1 MQHMNLPPTTDS
13 AFAPP
18 IADTK
23 KVSSLRRTWQWLTL
37 VRADDPLRAV
47 LNRGFAY
54 MITTLTLIL
63 ILLNL
68 ATLLSNA
75 PTITKIVILAA
86 IPFHL
91 LMWWLNRRGTIY
103 GTIVA
108 VIWFVFAT
116 ALGFRPSTYAG
127 ELPIVH
133 VAFVLSIVF
142 ATLFIRPRAGIWAL
156 ALQMAALGIALAF
169 SDVPRERVVQ
179 FLIIGT
185 LNLGGITAFLIVG
198 ASIFSRAL
206 HASIASN
213 AALQVLNQELEQR
226 VAERTTDLAA
236 ANHALVAANALAER
250 ARAAAEEAN
259 SYKTRFLTNMSHE
272 LRTPL
277 NAIINFAHFLGD
289 PEYGPIADQ
298 QRMFQ
303 SRILYN
309 GEHLL
314 GLINDLLDLSKIE
327 AGKMD
332 LVSEAVELA
341 PLFHGVMSTAIGL
354 TKEKGL
360 ALDLD
365 MSEGLPPV
373 WIDKTRVRQVLL
385 NLLSNAAKFTEQ
397 GTITLRA
404 SASDNGFVRISVQD
418 SGIGIAAEHQQR
430 VFEEFQQVQ
439 GDLNRTHQG
448 TGLGLPISKRLI
460 ELHGGQIWLESVLGT
475 GSTFSFTI
483 PIAPPDRQERMA
495 PTIDAARPARVAMA
509 ASIAVID
516 DDPDS
521 QQILRTML
529 EAVGYQVHCILDSGV
544 ALAELRAIAP
554 ALIILDL
561 QMEPIDGWSL
571 LANIRAD
578 ADLAAIPVVICS
590 ISDPSG
596 DHVGLLANVTAYLPK
611 PVRQDALLALLRQW
625 TPPAHI
631 LVIDDDADARQVLR
645 AMLEKQGHHV
655 SEAAS
660 GQIALTLI
668 PELQLDLV
676 LLDLMMPG
684 MDGFEVIEYMREMP
698 AAAHLP
704 VIVVTARDLDDDEQD
719 WLRTRTR
726 HCCQKPVGTAM
737 FLAALRAAL
746 SETAPDRL

>member
-1 MQHMNLPPTTDS
+1 M
-13 AFAPP
+13 
-18 IADTK
+18 
-23 KVSSLRRTWQWLTL
+23 
-37 VRADDPLRAV
+37 
-47 LNRGFAY
+47 
-54 MITTLTLIL
+54 TLI
-63 ILLNL
+63 
-68 ATLLSNA
+68 ATLLALVFISIGERTA
-75 PTITKIVILAA
+75 FIFLLTL
-86 IPFHL
+86 PFL
-91 LMWWLNRRGTIY
+91 IIIWWLNRRGTPY
-103 GTIVA
+103 GVMLYVLWCIVGIAVA
-108 VIWFVFAT
+108 VP
-116 ALGFRPSTYAG
+116 PSSYIGTTT
-127 ELPIVH
+127 PIPLIFIFPVI
-133 VAFVLSIVF
+133 A
-142 ATLFIRPRAGIWAL
+142 ATLFIRPQAGVWAV
-156 ALQMAALGIALAF
+156 ALQMAALGIALTF
-169 SDVPRERVVQ
+169 SDVPRERAVE
-179 FLIIGT
+179 FLIVGT

-198 ASIFSRAL
+198 ATIFSRAL
-206 HASIASN
+206 RASVASN

-226 VAERTTDLAA
+226 VTERTIDLAA
-236 ANHALVAANALAER
+236 ANRALLAANVVAER
-250 ARAAAEEAN
+250 ARTAAEEAN
-259 SYKTRFLTNMSHE
+259 FYKTRFLTNMSHE

-314 GLINDLLDLSKIE
+314 GLINDILDLSKIE

-332 LVSEAVELA
+332 LVSDAVDLA

-360 ALDLD
+360 TLDLD
-365 MSEGLPPV
+365 IPENLPHV

-404 SASDNGFVRISVQD
+404 SASDKGFVRISVQD
-418 SGIGIAAEHQQR
+418 SGIGIPAEHQQR

-439 GDLNRTHQG
+439 DDLNRTHQG

-460 ELHGGQIWLESVLGT
+460 ELHGGQIWLESVLGA
-475 GSTFSFTI
+475 GSTFSFTL
-483 PIAPPDRQERMA
+483 PIARLNRSERVA
-495 PTIDAARPARVAMA
+495 PTISAALPTRLPITAP
-509 ASIAVID
+509 IAVID
-516 DDPDS
+516 DDPDT

-529 EAVGYQVHCILDSGV
+529 EAVGYRVHCILDSGV
-544 ALAELRAIAP
+544 ALAELRSIAP

-561 QMEPIDGWSL
+561 QMEPIDGWTL
-571 LANIRAD
+571 LENIRAD
-578 ADLAAIPVVICS
+578 ASLAAIPVVICS

-596 DHVGLLANVTAYLPK
+596 DQVGLLANVTAYLPK
-611 PVRQDALLALLRQW
+611 PVRQDELLTLLHRW
-625 TPPAHI
+625 AAPAHI

-645 AMLEKQGHHV
+645 AMLEKQGHRV
-655 SEAAS
+655 SEAANGS
-660 GQIALTLI
+660 TALTLI
-668 PELQLDLV
+668 PELQLDLI

-704 VIVVTARDLDDDEQD
+704 VIVVTARDLNADEQD

-726 HCCQKPVGTAM
+726 HCCQKPVGTAT
-737 FLAALRAAL
+737 FLSALRAAL
-746 SETAPDRL
+746 SETVPGQL